1 MHAQHRPDNYS
12 GAGGE
17 ATLRRYDQVFSE
29 TCSVRFHLRNVK
41 KTPDVPAAPITAAAA
56 AATITISATTTT
68 TTTTVLSAAADSI
81 WGKVVDH
88 ENIFTIWEQIRYLS
102 GSQDPER

>member
-1 MHAQHRPDNYS
+1 MHAQPRPDNYL
-12 GAGGE
+12 GARGE

-41 KTPDVPAAPITAAAA
+41 KNPRHPSSTAV
-56 AATITISATTTT
+56 TTTT
-68 TTTTVLSAAADSI
+68 TITTTLLSAAAADSI

-88 ENIFTIWEQIRYLS
+88 ENIFTIREQIRYLS